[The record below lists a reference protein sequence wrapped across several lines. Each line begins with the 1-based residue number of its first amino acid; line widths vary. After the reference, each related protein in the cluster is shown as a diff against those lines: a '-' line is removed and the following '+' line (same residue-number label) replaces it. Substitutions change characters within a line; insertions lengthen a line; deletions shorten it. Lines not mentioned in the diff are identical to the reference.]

1 MIITQAQLIKK
12 IAEQEDTDV
21 KTVDRIFKAAER
33 FIFESMSATTA
44 LEKTVVKLL
53 DGLSLECTYV
63 PERSLNTFEEL
74 HCQARL
80 RVKAKVTRHYNRK
93 LNGYF

>member
-1 MIITQAQLIKK
+1 MVITQAELIKK
-12 IAEQEDTDV
+12 IAEQERTDV
-21 KTVDRIFKAAER
+21 KTVGRIFKAAER
-33 FIFESMSATTA
+33 FVFEVMSTTTA
-44 LEKTVVKLL
+44 SEKTVVKLL
-53 DGLSLECTYV
+53 DGLSLECTYI

-74 HCQARL
+74 QCQARL

>member
-1 MIITQAQLIKK
+1 MVITQAQLIKK
-12 IAEQEDTDV
+12 IAEKEETDV

-33 FIFESMSATTA
+33 LVFAYMSVTTDS
-44 LEKTVVKLL
+44 EKTVVKLL
-53 DGLSLECTYV
+53 DGLSLECTYI